1 MCECLDASLFRF
13 DSTLTNYFRLTP
25 TGTLAI
31 MRKPLWT
38 LGVRPRSLLSIILL
52 LFGTLHNPVSPFVV
66 PGRVAR
72 RICAGQ
78 PPSHQYGTRA
88 RQLTVVALDPLST
101 SELVEVVVGAG
112 VSSALFGGVFSL
124 LPNPKKEPIADADPA
139 TPVRSAPRTTP
150 AAAARI
156 LDNPSQN
163 PNGVAKPHL
172 ADVKRSG
179 TRALPRSPL
188 PTPEVKISSPS
199 VANARQSGTRALHRP
214 SNPSP
219 ALKVHFDG
227 SITVGERGDRLVT
240 SLTKDLLAM
249 SLATDKGQTSTP
261 LQASTAA
268 TVIKELEGLSQVN
281 EGIFTSRMDG
291 AWELM
296 YSGSFAFLSSPF
308 FMTRRAACTSVQD
321 VKDYDN
327 ACNILQEMLSV
338 GRRGKVRQ
346 IIRGDEMI
354 SEVEFFGGGIA
365 GAMVSVA
372 NIRRSANWKS
382 SWDIFLK
389 SFQVK
394 GINDGPL
401 VRQLV
406 QIKGPIGMK
415 IPIAVMHT
423 TYCDDTLRIARDQ
436 SGNAFVFGR
445 VSSLT
450 EATDYTTIARE
461 TAKLF

>member
-1 MCECLDASLFRF
+1 MLMLQYVYREHRDELNSIWLTFGNSIRLQLNMGGDIVAERRYIAPWWSSDNPTCQKLVHTTAEGGMCICLHDQ
-13 DSTLTNYFRLTP
+13 
-25 TGTLAI
+25 
-31 MRKPLWT
+31 
-38 LGVRPRSLLSIILL
+38 
-52 LFGTLHNPVSPFVV
+52 GTLHQIEGRPLIPKSVFVESL
-66 PGRVAR
+66 PKLDDGGKGPAEA
-72 RICAGQ
+72 AG
-78 PPSHQYGTRA
+78 
-88 RQLTVVALDPLST
+88 
-101 SELVEVVVGAG
+101 
-112 VSSALFGGVFSL
+112 
-124 LPNPKKEPIADADPA
+124 I
-139 TPVRSAPRTTP
+139 
-150 AAAARI
+150 
-156 LDNPSQN
+156 
-163 PNGVAKPHL
+163 
-172 ADVKRSG
+172 
-179 TRALPRSPL
+179 
-188 PTPEVKISSPS
+188 KI
-199 VANARQSGTRALHRP
+199 
-214 SNPSP
+214 
-219 ALKVHFDG
+219 
-227 SITVGERGDRLVT
+227 GDRIVSVQVGSLPVTLVT
-240 SLTKDLLAM
+240 STNDVVKAM
-249 SLATDKGQTSTP
+249 KST
-261 LQASTAA
+261 
-268 TVIKELEGLSQVN
+268 
-281 EGIFTSRMDG
+281 
-291 AWELM
+291 
-296 YSGSFAFLSSPF
+296 FLSSPF

-354 SEVEFFGGGIA
+354 SEVEFFGGDIA

-372 NIRRSANWKS
+372 NIRRSSNWKS

-461 TAKLF
+461 TAKVF